1 VDERTRL
8 SYDAVADDYAR
19 QLPGLEAETA
29 LDVALLHDFADR
41 CATAAAGPVLDAGCG
56 TGRLSAH
63 LAGRGLDVVGVDGS
77 AGMVAVAR
85 RALPGLPFAVA
96 PLEALP
102 LADGSVAGVLAW
114 YSLIHTAPA
123 GLPSVVGELRR
134 VVAPGGWLL
143 TAFQAGDGG
152 TVERTSAY
160 GRPAPMTSY
169 RHDPAQVTAVLG
181 IAGLDVRVQVLREPE
196 GREAT
201 PQALLLARRPAVPD
215 PGAVSGS

>member
-85 RALPGLPFAVA
+85 RAHP
-96 PLEALP
+96 
-102 LADGSVAGVLAW
+102 
-114 YSLIHTAPA
+114 
-123 GLPSVVGELRR
+123 GLPSVLGELRR

-152 TVERTSAY
+152 PWSA
-160 GRPAPMTSY
+160 PAPT
-169 RHDPAQVTAVLG
+169 
-181 IAGLDVRVQVLREPE
+181 
-196 GREAT
+196 
-201 PQALLLARRPAVPD
+201 
-215 PGAVSGS
+215 GAPPR